1 MALKLGELL
10 VSKKLFTRKQLEE
23 ALQAQA
29 VFGGKL
35 GTILIEMGAIGELDL
50 AQVLSNQ
57 LGVPFVHPDQL
68 VDIPAAALN
77 ALTPEL
83 AQKYQVLPLR
93 LEKRIL
99 TVVMAN
105 PRDLKAIDELGLRT
119 GYVIRPI
126 LAPEL
131 RLTYALEHY
140 YRIPRKKHGYVP
152 HHAVRKELARL
163 ERGGT
168 DAAEPIAAQQPK
180 PSLADMGVD
189 LADMGVDLADMA
201 GEPVRPPLAKPIVV
215 HAESQLDHE
224 RLKVLMKS
232 PGGLPFSLKLAAQ
245 KLTEVRHHEDIAA
258 ALLLYLGTRYT
269 RVALFKVDGGQVIGW
284 SSALNGLP
292 IVAFQNHRFSLDE
305 ASALKTVLTSQNC
318 FCGPLGMSRADLEL
332 LNLFGEPFP
341 ENILILPLIMRG
353 KVVCLI
359 YLGDPMLDQAK
370 ALSEIQKIAEKAL
383 LSFELLIIKSKILRL

>member
-152 HHAVRKELARL
+152 HPAMRKELARL

-168 DAAEPIAAQQPK
+168 NAAEPIAAQQPK

-201 GEPVRPPLAKPIVV
+201 GEPVHSPLAKPIVV

-245 KLTEVRHHEDIAA
+245 KLTEARHHEDIAA

-269 RVALFKVDGGQVIGW
+269 RVALFKVAGGQVIGW
-284 SSALNGLP
+284 SSAKNGLP
-292 IVAFQNHRFSLDE
+292 VDAFQNHQFSLDE

-370 ALSEIQKIAEKAL
+370 ALSDLQQITEKAL

>member
-10 VSKKLFTRKQLEE
+10 ISKKMFTRKQLEE
-23 ALQAQA
+23 ALEAQA
-29 VFGGKL
+29 VFGGRL

-57 LGVPFVHPDQL
+57 LGVPVAHPDQL
-68 VDIPAAALN
+68 VDIPADALN

-131 RLTYALEHY
+131 RLAYALEHY
-140 YRIPRKKHGYVP
+140 YRVPRKKRGYVP

-163 ERGGT
+163 EQGGT
-168 DAAEPIAAQQPK
+168 VAAEPIAAPPPK

-189 LADMGVDLADMA
+189 LADMGVELADMGRA
-201 GEPVRPPLAKPIVV
+201 TVRPPLSKPKVE
-215 HAESQLDHE
+215 HSESQLDHK
-224 RLKVLMKS
+224 RLKVLMES
-232 PGGLPFSLKLAAQ
+232 PGGLPFSLKLAAR
-245 KLTEVRHHEDIAA
+245 KLAEVRHHDDIAA

-269 RVALFKVDGGQVIGW
+269 RVALFKVADGQVIGW
-284 SSALNGLP
+284 SSAHDGRP
-292 IVAFQNHRFSLDE
+292 VVAFENHKFSLE
-305 ASALKTVLTSQNC
+305 ESSVLKTVLANQNY
-318 FCGPLGMSRADLEL
+318 FSGPLGMSRADLEL
-332 LNLFGEPFP
+332 LNLFGDPVP
-341 ENILILPLIMRG
+341 ENVLILPLSIRG
-353 KVVCLI
+353 RVVCLI

-370 ALSEIQKIAEKAL
+370 ALSDLQQIAEKAL
-383 LSFELLIIKSKILRL
+383 LSFELLIIKSKIVRL

>member
-10 VSKKLFTRKQLEE
+10 VNKKLFTRKQLEE

-152 HHAVRKELARL
+152 HPAMRKELARL

-215 HAESQLDHE
+215 HAGSQLDHE

-245 KLTEVRHHEDIAA
+245 KLTEARHHEDIAA

-269 RVALFKVDGGQVIGW
+269 RVALFKVAGGQVIGW

-292 IVAFQNHRFSLDE
+292 VDAFQNHQFSLDE

-370 ALSEIQKIAEKAL
+370 ALSDLQQITEKAL

>member
-10 VSKKLFTRKQLEE
+10 INKKLFTRKQLEE

-140 YRIPRKKHGYVP
+140 YRIPRKKHG
-152 HHAVRKELARL
+152 
-163 ERGGT
+163 
-168 DAAEPIAAQQPK
+168 
-180 PSLADMGVD
+180 
-189 LADMGVDLADMA
+189 
-201 GEPVRPPLAKPIVV
+201 
-215 HAESQLDHE
+215 
-224 RLKVLMKS
+224 
-232 PGGLPFSLKLAAQ
+232 
-245 KLTEVRHHEDIAA
+245 
-258 ALLLYLGTRYT
+258 
-269 RVALFKVDGGQVIGW
+269 
-284 SSALNGLP
+284 
-292 IVAFQNHRFSLDE
+292 
-305 ASALKTVLTSQNC
+305 
-318 FCGPLGMSRADLEL
+318 
-332 LNLFGEPFP
+332 
-341 ENILILPLIMRG
+341 
-353 KVVCLI
+353 
-359 YLGDPMLDQAK
+359 
-370 ALSEIQKIAEKAL
+370 
-383 LSFELLIIKSKILRL
+383 